1 MSLGHIIFVI
11 VLRFLFAC
19 GAISNTCNTTIA
31 NFFYIIL
38 MVYLL
43 IFGNEGF

>member
-19 GAISNTCNTTIA
+19 GAINNTTIA
-31 NFFYIIL
+31 NLFYIIL

-43 IFGNEGF
+43 IFGNEDF